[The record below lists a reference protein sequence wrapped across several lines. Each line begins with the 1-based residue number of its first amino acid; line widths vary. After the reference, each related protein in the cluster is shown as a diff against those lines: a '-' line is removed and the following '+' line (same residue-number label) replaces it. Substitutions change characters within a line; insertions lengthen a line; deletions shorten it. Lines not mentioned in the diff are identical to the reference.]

1 LTQFSRPRGIMLKD
15 GWGNVIPF
23 VAGKGAAGRGAM
35 TAINRKKVRLR
46 LILGVALALG
56 ACSAALSGTLS
67 ALASDQSRSAF
78 VG

>member
-1 LTQFSRPRGIMLKD
+1 LTQFSRRLGIKLKD
-15 GWGNVIPF
+15 GS
-23 VAGKGAAGRGAM
+23 GKCDPVRGRQGAAGRGAM

-67 ALASDQSRSAF
+67 ALASDQSRTEF

>member
-1 LTQFSRPRGIMLKD
+1 
-15 GWGNVIPF
+15 
-23 VAGKGAAGRGAM
+23 M

-67 ALASDQSRSAF
+67 ALANDQARSALS
-78 VG
+78 G